1 MEEPFVKGSARYVI
15 HARTHARTHAYG
27 IQFELPLIGFL
38 EIRLKLRVSYFCHLS
53 LIIQQGRR
61 LEHFSLQSQ
70 YISLILFL
78 VC

>member
-1 MEEPFVKGSARYVI
+1 MLFT

-27 IQFELPLIGFL
+27 IQFKLPLIGFL
-38 EIRLKLRVSYFCHLS
+38 QIRMKQRLSYFCRLS

>member
-15 HARTHARTHAYG
+15 HARTHAHG

-38 EIRLKLRVSYFCHLS
+38 EIRLKLRLSYFCHLS

>member
-38 EIRLKLRVSYFCHLS
+38 EIRQKLRVSYFCHLS

-70 YISLILFL
+70 YISLILFF